1 MIPADERQPVDGA
14 TNSATNDRA
23 NDGGAPEDDRAEGV
37 ESDGPASVGTGVAVV
52 DGRRVA
58 YRRAGTEGPPLVL
71 LHGAGVDDG
80 ALSWS
85 HVLPELGRSRRV
97 YAIDWPGHG
106 ESDDAPEHSIDAYR
120 RVLRGVLDELGL
132 ASASLAG
139 ISMGGGVAGSFALE
153 HPERVDRLAL
163 VSSYG
168 LGASVPAGSLWYA
181 LANVPGANQAG
192 YAAMGTSTMAAR
204 AGLARV
210 VHDAS
215 ALDDEFVEA
224 FRERASRAGAGAV
237 FAAFQRTEIGPSGR
251 VRTNL
256 APRLSSLAVET
267 LFVHGREDPLFPVAV
282 ARRGAERVPNASYV
296 EIPECGHWPT
306 QEYPGVVVGAFED
319 FFAT

>member
-1 MIPADERQPVDGA
+1 MIPADEREPVDGA
-14 TNSATNDRA
+14 AHSADEDPDA
-23 NDGGAPEDDRAEGV
+23 ADEVPADGASADADDPV
-37 ESDGPASVGTGVAVV
+37 SVGTGAAVV
-52 DGRRVA
+52 DGRRIA

-85 HVLPELGRSRRV
+85 HVLPALGRSHRV

-106 ESDDAPEHSIDAYR
+106 ESDDAPEHSVDAYR
-120 RVLRGVLDELGL
+120 RVLAGVLDELEFE
-132 ASASLAG
+132 SVSLAG

-204 AGLARV
+204 TGLSQI

-224 FRERASRAGAGAV
+224 FRERASRSGAGAA
-237 FAAFQRTEIGPSGR
+237 FAGFQRTEIGPSGR
-251 VRTNL
+251 VETNL

-267 LFVHGREDPLFPVAV
+267 LLVHGREDPLFPVAL
-282 ARRGAERVPNASYV
+282 ARDAADSIPDASYV

-306 QEYPGVVVGAFED
+306 REHPHVVVDAFRE
-319 FFAT
+319 FFVG

>member
-1 MIPADERQPVDGA
+1 MIPADEREPVDDA
-14 TNSATNDRA
+14 VHRTTDQARETD
-23 NDGGAPEDDRAEGV
+23 DGTV
-37 ESDGPASVGTGVAVV
+37 DGDGTGGDAAASVGSGAAVV
-52 DGRRVA
+52 DGRRIA

-85 HVLPELGRSRRV
+85 HVLPELGRSHRV

-106 ESDDAPEHSIDAYR
+106 ESDDAPEHSVDAYR
-120 RVLRGVLDELGL
+120 RVLEGVLDELELG
-132 ASASLAG
+132 AASLAG

-192 YAAMGTSTMAAR
+192 YSAMGTSTMAAR
-204 AGLARV
+204 TGLSQI

-215 ALDDEFVEA
+215 ALDAGFVEA
-224 FRERASRAGAGAV
+224 FRERASRAGAGAA

-251 VRTNL
+251 VETNL
-256 APRLSSLAVET
+256 APRLSSLGVET
-267 LFVHGREDPLFPVAV
+267 LFVHGRDDPLFPVAL
-282 ARRGAERVPNASYV
+282 AREAVERVPEASYV

-306 QEYPGVVVGAFED
+306 QEHPGVVVAAFED
-319 FFAT
+319 FFGP

>member
-1 MIPADERQPVDGA
+1 MIPDDEREPVDGTA
-14 TNSATNDRA
+14 QRA
-23 NDGGAPEDDRAEGV
+23 DDQARVDDARMDDTGSERGGAPV
-37 ESDGPASVGTGVAVV
+37 SVGTGAAVV

-85 HVLPELGRSRRV
+85 HVLPALGRSHRV

-120 RVLRGVLDELGL
+120 RVLGSVLDALDLE
-132 ASASLAG
+132 SASLAG

-168 LGASVPAGSLWYA
+168 LGPSVPAGSLWYA

-204 AGLARV
+204 TGLAQI

-215 ALDDEFVEA
+215 ALDAEFVEA
-224 FRERASRAGAGAV
+224 FRERASRTGAGAA
-237 FAAFQRTEIGPSGR
+237 FATFQRTEIGPSGR
-251 VRTNL
+251 VQTNL
-256 APRLSSLAVET
+256 APRLPSLAVDT
-267 LFVHGREDPLFPVAV
+267 LFVHGREDPLFPVTL
-282 ARRGAERVPNASYV
+282 ARDAADSVPDASYL

-306 QEYPGVVVGAFED
+306 REHPRVVVDAFQA
-319 FFAT
+319 FFET

>member
-1 MIPADERQPVDGA
+1 MIPDDEREPVDGTAQSADDQARVTDA
-14 TNSATNDRA
+14 TEP
-23 NDGGAPEDDRAEGV
+23 DGDGAAGDDAV
-37 ESDGPASVGTGVAVV
+37 SVGTGAAVV
-52 DGRRVA
+52 DGRRIA

-85 HVLPELGRSRRV
+85 HVLPELGRSHRV

-106 ESDDAPEHSIDAYR
+106 ESDDAPEHSVDAYR
-120 RVLRGVLDELGL
+120 RVLSGVLDALELE
-132 ASASLAG
+132 SVSLAG

-153 HPERVDRLAL
+153 HPDRVDRLAL

-168 LGASVPAGSLWYA
+168 LGGSVPAGSLWYA

-204 AGLARV
+204 TGLSQI

-215 ALDDEFVEA
+215 ALDAAFVEA
-224 FRERASRAGAGAV
+224 FRERASRAGAGAA

-251 VRTNL
+251 VETNL

-267 LFVHGREDPLFPVAV
+267 LLVHGREDPLFPVTL
-282 ARRGAERVPNASYV
+282 AREAADRVPDASYV
-296 EIPECGHWPT
+296 EIPDCGHWPT
-306 QEYPGVVVGAFED
+306 REHPHVVVDAFQE

>member
-1 MIPADERQPVDGA
+1 MIPENERQPVDDA
-14 TNSATNDRA
+14 AYRPTEDSRVD
-23 NDGGAPEDDRAEGV
+23 DDDR
-37 ESDGPASVGTGVAVV
+37 ASVGTGAAVV

-85 HVLPELGRSRRV
+85 HVLPELGRSHRV

-132 ASASLAG
+132 DSVSLAG

-153 HPERVDRLAL
+153 HPERVDRVAL

-204 AGLARV
+204 TGLAQI

-215 ALDDEFVEA
+215 ALDAEFVEA
-224 FRERASRAGAGAV
+224 FRERASRAGAGAA

-267 LFVHGREDPLFPVAV
+267 LFVHGSEDPLFPVAL
-282 ARRGAERVPNASYV
+282 ARRGADRVPNASYV

-306 QEYPGVVVGAFED
+306 QEHPRVVVDAFRK
-319 FFAT
+319 FFAA

>member
-1 MIPADERQPVDGA
+1 MIPDHEREPTDDAERGADEGPGSRDGPPTDGA
-14 TNSATNDRA
+14 SADV
-23 NDGGAPEDDRAEGV
+23 DDASV
-37 ESDGPASVGTGVAVV
+37 SVGTGAAVV

-58 YRRAGTEGPPLVL
+58 YRRAGTEGSPLVL

-85 HVLPELGRSRRV
+85 HVLPELGRDHRV
-97 YAIDWPGHG
+97 YAIDWPGYG

-120 RVLRGVLDELGL
+120 RVLGGVLDELELG
-132 ASASLAG
+132 SVSLAG
-139 ISMGGGVAGSFALE
+139 ISMGAGVAGSFALE
-153 HPERVDRLAL
+153 HPGRVDRLAL

-168 LGASVPAGSLWYA
+168 LGGSVPAGTLWYA

-204 AGLARV
+204 TGLSQI

-215 ALDDEFVEA
+215 ALDPEFVEA
-224 FRERASRAGAGAV
+224 FRERASRSGAGAA
-237 FAAFQRTEIGPSGR
+237 FAAFQREEIGPSGR
-251 VRTNL
+251 MKTNV

-267 LFVHGREDPLFPVAV
+267 LFVHGRDDPLFPVAL
-282 ARRGAERVPNASYV
+282 ARQAAQKVPNASYV

-306 QEYPGVVVGAFED
+306 QEHPRVVVDAFRE